1 MAQHVRKS
9 RFNLW
14 IEDDLFKRLSK
25 EARKQH
31 RSRASLIGYILDQHL
46 PKDNSVSNAEEQLT
60 GKADRQT
67 DSD

>member
-1 MAQHVRKS
+1 MAKVRFTQYIDPAVLARLKV
-9 RFNLW
+9 
-14 IEDDLFKRLSK
+14 EAKRQ
-25 EARKQH
+25 R
-31 RSRASLIGYILDQHL
+31 RSAALLCEIILDENL